1 MFTSCRTPS
10 CRHRASPCVSA
21 AFPAHSGCPWSAG
34 RGTSWDRPK
43 PSSSGGLQSWVLVFI
58 LNSQIYLVSLL
69 IFFSIRFVYS
79 VFLLEYFHVCHGF
92 DFVDEIFQLTRPNAG
107 QLKDISYLFLS
118 CDTSTMGLVILLLS
132 YVGILTH
139 ILFVTISFA
148 AGLYY
153 ISEIVEEY
161 SEKCKKIIKI
171 STISTIVLYLL
182 LAVSES
188 FSWTMILCGLSAQ
201 LVHLAILRNFPNIKI
216 LSLEFWWVVLIL
228 IEDDLGVL

>member
-1 MFTSCRTPS
+1 
-10 CRHRASPCVSA
+10 
-21 AFPAHSGCPWSAG
+21 
-34 RGTSWDRPK
+34 
-43 PSSSGGLQSWVLVFI
+43 
-58 LNSQIYLVSLL
+58 
-69 IFFSIRFVYS
+69 
-79 VFLLEYFHVCHGF
+79 
-92 DFVDEIFQLTRPNAG
+92 
-107 QLKDISYLFLS
+107 
-118 CDTSTMGLVILLLS
+118 MGLVILLLS

-188 FSWTMILCGLSAQ
+188 FSWTMILCGLAAQ

-216 LSLEFWWVVLIL
+216 LSLEFWWVFL
-228 IEDDLGVL
+228 IEDDLRVL